1 MEDLDIDVFF
11 LFVSLF
17 ADGEFAKFGPPG
29 MDGVF
34 KEGGKNFFASQVWQK
49 KRGEGGFSEGW
60 KTLQSPMQFREAIFF
75 QCVYI
80 VFCC

>member
-34 KEGGKNFFASQVWQK
+34 KEGGGDFFCKSGVA
-49 KRGEGGFSEGW
+49 GEGVGEWF
-60 KTLQSPMQFREAIFF
+60 
-75 QCVYI
+75 
-80 VFCC
+80 